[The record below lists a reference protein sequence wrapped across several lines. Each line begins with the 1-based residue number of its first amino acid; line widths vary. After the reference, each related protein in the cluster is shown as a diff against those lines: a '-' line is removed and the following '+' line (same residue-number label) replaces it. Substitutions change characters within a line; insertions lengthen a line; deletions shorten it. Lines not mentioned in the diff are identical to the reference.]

1 MNTLRSYCCFSF
13 NSKLARIIHE
23 QGRPML
29 KTFQSQ
35 QGGIWGDTK
44 QPNCRGLTPE
54 EFQGLD
60 FSQMDLSEYFED
72 IKTKATATVQQ
83 NVGDKVQKYFDNI
96 KK

>member
-1 MNTLRSYCCFSF
+1 
-13 NSKLARIIHE
+13 
-23 QGRPML
+23 ML